1 MSTERTTY
9 ARWDHVPLAFSVAA
23 LLGPGLHFIAFD
35 GFSQPQVAS
44 DAAMLGVPIA
54 GAALFIA
61 AAALVVS
68 LRRTSTRNELA
79 WAVALALGAAAVWG
93 SILVGDTWIW
103 GPMETAY
110 GNDEELKPVLLYDYG
125 PQGDG
130 THLLVL
136 ANRSVRIDLAKLQA
150 TGLTVE
156 DVADT
161 LRRGFCSVDSPGQ
174 LKGVYRVLNSL
185 DVTLIGISNGYPIYL
200 EEVAA
205 VDML

>member
-23 LLGPGLHFIAFD
+23 LLGPGLHFLAFD

-61 AAALVVS
+61 AAALMAS
-68 LRRTSTRNELA
+68 LRRTNTRNELA
-79 WAVALALGAAAVWG
+79 WALALALGAGAVWG
-93 SILVGDTWIW
+93 SILLGDKFIW
-103 GPMETAY
+103 EPMEAAY
-110 GNDEELKPVLLYDYG
+110 GSEEELKPVLLYDYG

-136 ANRSVRIDLAKLQA
+136 ANRSVRIDVTKLQA
-150 TGLTVE
+150 AGLTVE
-156 DVADT
+156 EVSDK

-185 DVTLIGISNGYPIYL
+185 DVTVIGISRGFPVYL
-200 EEVAA
+200 EEVATI
-205 VDML
+205 DLL